1 MTKAIF
7 IFIVC
12 LLLGT
17 PLVFWA
23 GVISVSDQLVLCL
36 PFLLFLGIPHGAI
49 DNILYQ
55 KSRQISNFKFIGVY
69 LIFVGLNIAFWFFL
83 PSFAYLLFLLL
94 SAYHFGQSQFSH
106 YFKSQNIG
114 TKALYLFWGISLL
127 SAYVL
132 FNLTE
137 IHSVMTS
144 YSEFGQF
151 APLHL
156 KWPML
161 IITLIFFALLMGQL
175 IYFHA
180 VGKLSVEVL
189 MMELL
194 VFGLVLLGFY
204 LMPLV
209 IGFTLY
215 FVVLHSYK
223 VLREEYHFLNT
234 QRITQSLMGFV
245 KLVAP
250 FSLLSILG
258 LGFLYALIEWQLI
271 DISFG
276 YGLMVIISSI
286 TLPHVFV
293 MDDFYKLLFHKM
305 TKASQSKI
313 DLPNQA
319 STKGS
324 TI

>member
-23 GVISVSDQLVLCL
+23 ETIPASDQLMLCL
-36 PFLLFLGIPHGAI
+36 PLLLLLGIPHGAI

-55 KSRQISNFKFIGVY
+55 KSREISNFKFIGVY
-69 LIFVGLNIAFWFFL
+69 LVFVGLNVVFWFFF
-83 PSFAYLLFLLL
+83 PSIAYLLFLVL

-106 YFKSQNIG
+106 YFRKQKLG
-114 TKALYLFWGISLL
+114 AQALYTFWGISLL

-132 FNLTE
+132 FNLSE
-137 IHSVMTS
+137 IHAVMDT
-144 YSEFGQF
+144 YAEFGQF

-161 IITLIFFALLMGQL
+161 IIMLSSFMLLFGQL
-175 IYFHA
+175 IYFTIQ
-180 VGKLSVEVL
+180 GRLSVEIL

-194 VFGLVLLGFY
+194 VFGLILLCFY
-204 LMPLV
+204 LMPLI

-215 FVVLHSYK
+215 FVVLHSFK
-223 VLREEYHFLNT
+223 VLREEYYFLNA
-234 QRITQSLMGFV
+234 QKITHSLAGFV

-258 LGFLYALIEWQLI
+258 IAFLYALIEWQFLE
-271 DISFG
+271 ISFG

-293 MDDFYKLLFHKM
+293 MDDFYQLLFRKV
-305 TKASQSKI
+305 S
-313 DLPNQA
+313 
-319 STKGS
+319 KGS
-324 TI
+324 LL